1 MFPPSV
7 SNSLQQ
13 YDTFRELWRKRGSL
27 ARAAAKYAQ
36 GTGDHVFAVQEM
48 LREHHE
54 WPIPGL
60 WDSLKTEQR
69 DDVSVHQAIRDSL
82 AEQRVN
88 FRRGRTQ
95 PFTTLARLQGEALAW
110 MREPRIGLPSEATT
124 AAVAEAC
131 YKNVVLTARM
141 LMEQHAMREAL
152 HAFGIHRSADD
163 IMVTTMRRASDL
175 VLGDLDA
182 KLEAGMLLDDA
193 LASELLIESLGN
205 VDSDKSEQ

>member
-36 GTGDHVFAVQEM
+36 GSGDHVFAVQEM

-60 WDSLKTEQR
+60 WDALKTEKR
-69 DDVSVHQAIRDSL
+69 DDVTVQQAIRDSL
-82 AEQRVN
+82 AEQRVG
-88 FRRGRTQ
+88 FRRGRSR
-95 PFTTLARLQGEALAW
+95 PCTTLAQLQGEALTC
-110 MREPRIGLPSEATT
+110 MREPRIGLPSEVCT

-131 YKNVVLTARM
+131 FKNMVLTARM
-141 LMEQHAMREAL
+141 LIEQHAMREAL
-152 HAFGIHRSADD
+152 HSFGIHRSADD
-163 IMVTTMRRASDL
+163 VMVTTMRRASDL

-182 KLEAGMLLDDA
+182 KLETGMLLEDA
-193 LASELLIESLGN
+193 LAAEILIESLNSGA
-205 VDSDKSEQ
+205 Q